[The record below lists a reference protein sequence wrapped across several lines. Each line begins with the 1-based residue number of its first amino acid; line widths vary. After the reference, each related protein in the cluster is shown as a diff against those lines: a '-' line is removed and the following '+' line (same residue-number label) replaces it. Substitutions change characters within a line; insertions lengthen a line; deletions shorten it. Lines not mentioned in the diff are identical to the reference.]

1 MGIFRLRQYP
11 GIKFQNADFS
21 IENGGVRG
29 IHRRLSSNF
38 ALYLTNVSFLFHTIS
53 TLIYWFFALF
63 KVIAV

>member
-21 IENGGVRG
+21 IQNGGGRG
-29 IHRRLSSNF
+29 IHRGLSSNF

-53 TLIYWFFALF
+53 TLVYWFFVPF
-63 KVIAV
+63 KVNAV